1 MAKTFYMNL
10 FTTEPHADVNTIL
23 EAIPPRIDQ
32 ATNEILCK
40 PYSNEEIKEA
50 LFQMGPTKA
59 PGPDGFPALFYQKH
73 WTILQDDICQTVRN
87 FLEGGDIPDGLCDT
101 TIVLIPKVSKPEL
114 LTNFRPISLCNVLY
128 KIASKVLANR
138 LKGLL
143 LSIIAEEQ
151 SAFVPRRLI
160 TDNALIAYECMHSI
174 RRQRAKTPFF
184 ALKIDMMK
192 AYDRVEWSYLQG
204 VLQKLGFAQSWIN
217 SVMRCVSSV
226 RYSVKVNGELSEPFI
241 PTRGLRQGD
250 PISPYLFLLCAE
262 GLSCLLK
269 REEQAGRLKGVRNG
283 LLAPAISH
291 LLFADDT
298 IFFTRA
304 NENCVN
310 TLKYV
315 LQTYN
320 RGSGQRINLQKS
332 CL

>member
-1 MAKTFYMNL
+1 MCKVFNGELNKANHFELQCLLHVFLVCCHYTKCL
-10 FTTEPHADVNTIL
+10 
-23 EAIPPRIDQ
+23 RIDQ
-32 ATNEILCK
+32 ATNEIMCK

-59 PGPDGFPALFYQKH
+59 PCLDGFPALFYQKH
-73 WTILQDDICQTVRN
+73 WTMLQDDICQAVRN
-87 FLEGGDIPDGLCDT
+87 FLEGGEIPYGLCDT

-114 LTNFRPISLCNVLY
+114 LTNFRQISLCNVLY

-151 SAFVPRRLI
+151 SAFVPGRLI
-160 TDNALIAYECMHSI
+160 TDNVLIAYERMHSI

-226 RYSVKVNGELSEPFI
+226 RYSVKVNGELSN
-241 PTRGLRQGD
+241 
-250 PISPYLFLLCAE
+250 LLY
-262 GLSCLLK
+262 
-269 REEQAGRLKGVRNG
+269 Q
-283 LLAPAISH
+283 
-291 LLFADDT
+291 
-298 IFFTRA
+298 
-304 NENCVN
+304 
-310 TLKYV
+310 
-315 LQTYN
+315 
-320 RGSGQRINLQKS
+320 
-332 CL
+332 

>member
-1 MAKTFYMNL
+1 M
-10 FTTEPHADVNTIL
+10 
-23 EAIPPRIDQ
+23 
-32 ATNEILCK
+32 
-40 PYSNEEIKEA
+40 
-50 LFQMGPTKA
+50 
-59 PGPDGFPALFYQKH
+59 
-73 WTILQDDICQTVRN
+73 LQDDICQAVRN

-151 SAFVPRRLI
+151 SAFVPGRLI
-160 TDNALIAYECMHSI
+160 TDNVLIAYECMHSI

-226 RYSVKVNGELSEPFI
+226 RYSVKVNGELSN
-241 PTRGLRQGD
+241 
-250 PISPYLFLLCAE
+250 LLY
-262 GLSCLLK
+262 
-269 REEQAGRLKGVRNG
+269 Q
-283 LLAPAISH
+283 
-291 LLFADDT
+291 
-298 IFFTRA
+298 
-304 NENCVN
+304 
-310 TLKYV
+310 
-315 LQTYN
+315 
-320 RGSGQRINLQKS
+320 
-332 CL
+332 